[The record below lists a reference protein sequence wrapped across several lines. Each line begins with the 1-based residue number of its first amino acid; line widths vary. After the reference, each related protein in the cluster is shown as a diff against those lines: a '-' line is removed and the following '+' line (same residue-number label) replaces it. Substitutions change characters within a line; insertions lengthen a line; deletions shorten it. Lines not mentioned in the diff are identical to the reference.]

1 MCKSARNRYARSNV
15 NRDPMAI
22 IDKRAEHEVLSSIR
36 DHLEAMGQ
44 LADEHVDDGR
54 RHKWLS
60 RTQRP
65 HIYIYI
71 YVCTCIDPYVLKINH
86 PASIKT
92 NNHKITR

>member
-22 IDKRAEHEVLSSIR
+22 IDKRAEREVLSSIR

-54 RHKWLS
+54 RTS
-60 RTQRP
+60 GSVAP
-65 HIYIYI
+65 NNHIVIFI
-71 YVCTCIDPYVLKINH
+71 YVYLH
-86 PASIKT
+86 
-92 NNHKITR
+92 